1 MPSRITSLAA
11 QGSITIRR
19 LRNGDTFYITFTYGD
34 NPLYQGV
41 NPDTGD
47 VEPDWTVPANQP
59 IVTPH
64 VSTLRNASVHLGD
77 HAWAYNGNPLIF
89 NGASSGGWTLDSTG
103 KFALNPTTGALK
115 IVANLAS
122 TINTAN
128 DMLEY
133 SCTATVDGVEYSL
146 SKTVEII
153 IQNLGNSSYFG
164 WIVASLQELTK
175 DADNATLTAHLMR
188 AGHGELQPTAFY
200 CKWYKDSDLMQAG
213 GNTLN
218 VTRADV
224 NGSQVFFCEFWPDAA
239 TAAAAETAGNENGLL
254 YRASISLVDKDD
266 EFIII
271 PKITSANTSVNANNG
286 VTVQGQVIR
295 MKSPETPYSLSGAT
309 NVVWKTVVM
318 GKRTDNSWI
327 KIREVASDTVTI
339 TTADTDYVDEN
350 TGKTVLNDVD
360 VIQEVEWEETV

>member
-1 MPSRITSLAA
+1 MPNRTTSLAA

-19 LRNGDTFYITFTYGD
+19 LRNGDTFYITFSYGD

-59 IVTPH
+59 IVTPN
-64 VSTLRNASVHLGD
+64 VSTLRNAPVHLGD
-77 HAWAYNGNPLIF
+77 HGWSYNGNPLIF
-89 NGASSGGWTLDSTG
+89 SGASSGGWTLDSTG
-103 KFALNPTTGALK
+103 KFAINPSTGALK

-122 TINTAN
+122 TTNTAN

-133 SCTATVDGVEYSL
+133 HCTATVDGVEYNI

-164 WIVASLQELTK
+164 WIVPSLQELTK
-175 DADNATLTAHLMR
+175 DASTATLTAHLMR
-188 AGHGELQPTAFY
+188 AGHGELQASAFY
-200 CKWYKDSDLMQAG
+200 CKWYDDDSLLQAG
-213 GNTLN
+213 GNVLTI
-218 VTRADV
+218 TRENV

-239 TAAAAETAGNENGLL
+239 TAAAAAAAGNENGLL
-254 YRASISLVDKDD
+254 YRASISIVDKDD
-266 EFIII
+266 EFIVI
-271 PKITSANTSVNANNG
+271 PKITSVNTSVNANGG

-295 MKSPETPYSLSGAT
+295 MKAPETPYSLSGAS
-309 NVVWKTVVM
+309 NVVWKSMVM
-318 GKRTDNSWI
+318 GKRSDNSWI

-339 TTADTDYVDEN
+339 TTSDTDYVDEN
-350 TGKTVLNDVD
+350 TGKTVMNDVD
-360 VIQEVEWEETV
+360 VIQEVEWTETV